1 MGSSSDTVYT
11 VATARPSPTPTSSPP
26 AATTTTTV
34 VLSPCAACK
43 ILRRRCVDRCLLAP
57 YFPPTEPHK
66 FTTAHRVFGA
76 SNIIKLLQELPEEQR
91 ADAVSSM
98 VYEANARIR
107 DPVYGC
113 AGAICHLQKQVNELK
128 AQLARAHAELA
139 GARAQHAH
147 LVALL
152 CMEMAAATTPPAAAD
167 ALYVVDGAS
176 AAMQASP
183 IEQLVDPTDGK
194 VLGFGPSGPNFGEIR
209 PFRLLPC
216 DGCCLLPCGGCS
228 FSVLPAIA
236 PPWLIP
242 AAALEDALGE

>member
-1 MGSSSDTVYT
+1 MGSSSDTACT
-11 VATARPSPTPTSSPP
+11 VATAPPSPTPTSPP
-26 AATTTTTV
+26 PQLAATTV

-43 ILRRRCVDRCLLAP
+43 ILRRRCVDRCVLAP

-113 AGAICHLQKQVNELK
+113 AGAICQLQKQVNDLK

-152 CMEMAAATTPPAAAD
+152 CMEMAAAAPPQHPTTTAAAAAYCAAVGGAASPAVPVD
-167 ALYVVDGAS
+167 ALYVVDGAGA

-183 IEQLVDPTDGK
+183 IGWVDEPLWT
-194 VLGFGPSGPNFGEIR
+194 
-209 PFRLLPC
+209 
-216 DGCCLLPCGGCS
+216 
-228 FSVLPAIA
+228 
-236 PPWLIP
+236 
-242 AAALEDALGE
+242 